1 MLPVTATY
9 YNNQTSST
17 STLLCA
23 SSLLP
28 SSSNTHYFLCN
39 PSIRECLKHGQHGTR
54 KCAKIL
60 EKNLGYVNWPRGSKL
75 LTAKCEHPSIS
86 EQMHANVSYL
96 FISHENPKLCWIVS
110 FWSLKIV
117 KLTTHAA
124 WPQENMAQG
133 KSIFSGDDLLK
144 QKPKHCPSPATFS
157 SCWEN
162 SVWPTM
168 VTNTWFNSKAK
179 SSSTT
184 SMITATQNKPFA
196 LATLNYDERKGRSM
210 TVQSKVNN
218 KM

>member
-23 SSLLP
+23 SSLLS

-60 EKNLGYVNWPRGSKL
+60 EKNLGYLNWPRGSKL
-75 LTAKCEHPSIS
+75 LTAKCEHPSIW

-96 FISHENPKLCWIVS
+96 FISHKNPKLCWIVS

-133 KSIFSGDDLLK
+133 NGDDLLK
-144 QKPKHCPSPATFS
+144 QKPKLCPSPAMS
-157 SCWEN
+157 SDFLILLRELGLADHGHQHLVQQQGKEQFHHEHDHSHPKQTICLGHAELWWTQRPLN
-162 SVWPTM
+162 DS
-168 VTNTWFNSKAK
+168 AK
-179 SSSTT
+179 
-184 SMITATQNKPFA
+184 
-196 LATLNYDERKGRSM
+196 
-210 TVQSKVNN
+210 QSE
-218 KM
+218 